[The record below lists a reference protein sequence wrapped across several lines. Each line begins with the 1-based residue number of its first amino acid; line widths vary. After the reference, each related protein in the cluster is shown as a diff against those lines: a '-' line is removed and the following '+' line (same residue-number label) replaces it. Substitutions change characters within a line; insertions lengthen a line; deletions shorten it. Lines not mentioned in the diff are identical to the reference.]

1 MIKVKR
7 ILFLFLGIISLL
19 YYIVCIAYAGLGLSF
34 AWIWPLLSIFC
45 FIRCRMLTRKLHG
58 ETKWHPPKWLVNIY
72 RICLAVGI
80 TVFVLIESQV
90 ILSMNTKPQ
99 ENLDYVMVLG
109 AGIRG
114 TTPTRPLRL
123 RIQTAYDYMMNNPDT
138 ILIASG
144 GQGNDEQISEAACIR
159 NTLVEM
165 GLDESRILIEDKSRD
180 TIENIRNSYELI
192 PDKDSEVG
200 IVTNSF
206 HIWRSVSI
214 ARSEGYDHVSGVP
227 AKTLMPV
234 GIHYVVREF
243 FGYLK
248 WKLL

>member
-7 ILFLFLGIISLL
+7 ILFLLLGIVSFL
-19 YYIVCIAYAGLGLSF
+19 YYIVCIAFAGFGLSF
-34 AWIWPLLSIFC
+34 VWIWPLLGVFC
-45 FIRCRMLTRKLHG
+45 FIRYRMLTCKLQG
-58 ETKWHPPKWLVNIY
+58 EAMWQPPKWLVNIY
-72 RICLAVGI
+72 RICLVVGI
-80 TVFVLIESQV
+80 TVFILVESQV
-90 ILSMNTKPQ
+90 VLSMNTKPQ
-99 ENLDYVMVLG
+99 ENLDYVIVLG

-144 GQGNDEQISEAACIR
+144 GQGSDEQISEAACIR

-192 PDKDSEVG
+192 PDKESEVG
-200 IVTNSF
+200 IVTNGF
-206 HIWRSVSI
+206 HIWRSVTI
-214 ARSEGYDHVSGVP
+214 AKSEGYDHVSGVP

>member
-7 ILFLFLGIISLL
+7 ILFLFFAIISFL
-19 YYIVCIAYAGLGLSF
+19 YYIVCIAFSGLGLSF

-45 FIRCRMLTRKLHG
+45 YIRFRMLTRKLQG
-58 ETKWHPPKWLVNIY
+58 KTSWQAPGWLVNLY
-72 RICLAVGI
+72 RICMVVGI
-80 TVFVLIESQV
+80 TVFVLVESQV
-90 ILSMNTKPQ
+90 ISSMNTKPQ
-99 ENLDYVMVLG
+99 DKLDYIIVLG
-109 AGIRG
+109 AGVRG
-114 TTPTRPLRL
+114 TTPSRPLRL
-123 RIQTAYDYMMNNPDT
+123 RIQTAYDYMINNTDT

-144 GQGNDEQISEAACIR
+144 GQGSDEQISEAACIR

-165 GLDESRILIEDKSRD
+165 GLDETRILVEDESRD
-180 TIENIRNSYELI
+180 TIENIRNSYEFI

-214 ARSEGYDHVSGVP
+214 AKSEGYENVSGVP

>member
-1 MIKVKR
+1 MINIKR
-7 ILFLFLGIISLL
+7 ILFLVLGIISFI
-19 YYIVCIAYAGLGLSF
+19 YYLVCVAFAGFFLSF
-34 AWIWPLLSIFC
+34 VWIWPLLGVFC
-45 FIRCRMLTRKLHG
+45 FIRYWMLTQKMEG
-58 ETKWHPPKWLVNIY
+58 KAGWQAPKWLVNIY
-72 RICLAVGI
+72 RICLIAGI
-80 TVFVLIESQV
+80 TAFVLVESQV
-90 ILSMNTKPQ
+90 VLSMNAEPQ
-99 ENLDYVMVLG
+99 ENLDYVIVLG

-144 GQGNDEQISEAACIR
+144 GQGSDEQISEAACIR

-192 PDKDSEVG
+192 PDKESEVG
-200 IVTNSF
+200 IVTNGF

-214 ARSEGYDHVSGVP
+214 AKSEGYDHVSGVP

-243 FGYLK
+243 FCYLK

>member
-7 ILFLFLGIISLL
+7 ILFLLLGIVSFL
-19 YYIVCIAYAGLGLSF
+19 YYIVCIAFAGFGLSF
-34 AWIWPLLSIFC
+34 VWIWPLLGVFC
-45 FIRCRMLTRKLHG
+45 FIRYRILTRKLKG
-58 ETKWHPPKWLVNIY
+58 ETMWQAPKWLVNIY

-80 TVFVLIESQV
+80 TAFVLVESQV
-90 ILSMNTKPQ
+90 VLSMNTKPQ
-99 ENLDYVMVLG
+99 ENLDYVIVLG

-144 GQGNDEQISEAACIR
+144 GQGSDEQISEAACIR

-192 PDKDSEVG
+192 PDKESEVG
-200 IVTNSF
+200 IVTNGF
-206 HIWRSVSI
+206 HIWRSVTI
-214 ARSEGYDHVSGVP
+214 AQSEGYDHVSGVP

>member
-7 ILFLFLGIISLL
+7 ILFLFLAIISFL
-19 YYIVCIAYAGLGLSF
+19 YYIVCIAFSGLGLSF

-45 FIRCRMLTRKLHG
+45 YIRYRMLTRKLHG
-58 ETKWHPPKWLVNIY
+58 KTSWQAPGWLANLY
-72 RICLAVGI
+72 RICMVVGI
-80 TVFVLIESQV
+80 AFFVLVESQV
-90 ILSMNTKPQ
+90 ISSMNTKPQ
-99 ENLDYVMVLG
+99 DNLDYIIVLG
-109 AGIRG
+109 AGVRE
-114 TTPTRPLRL
+114 TTPSRPLRL
-123 RIQTAYDYMMNNPDT
+123 RIQTAYDYMINNTDT

-144 GQGNDEQISEAACIR
+144 GQGSDEQISEAACIR
-159 NTLVEM
+159 NMLVEM
-165 GLDESRILIEDKSRD
+165 GLDETRILVEDESRD

-192 PDKDSEVG
+192 PDKGSKVG

-214 ARSEGYDHVSGVP
+214 AKSEGYSNVSGVP

>member
-7 ILFLFLGIISLL
+7 ILFLFFAIISFL
-19 YYIVCIAYAGLGLSF
+19 YYIVCIAFSGLGLSF
-34 AWIWPLLSIFC
+34 VWIWPLLSIFC
-45 FIRCRMLTRKLHG
+45 YIRFRMLTCKLQG
-58 ETKWHPPKWLVNIY
+58 KTSWEAPEWLVNLY
-72 RICLAVGI
+72 RICLVVCI
-80 TVFVLIESQV
+80 TAFVLVESQV
-90 ILSMNTKPQ
+90 ISSMNTKPQ
-99 ENLDYVMVLG
+99 DNLDYIIVLG
-109 AGIRG
+109 AGVRG
-114 TTPTRPLRL
+114 TTPSRPLRL
-123 RIQTAYDYMMNNPDT
+123 RIQTAYDYMINNTDT

-144 GQGNDEQISEAACIR
+144 GQGSDEQISEAACIR

-165 GLDESRILIEDKSRD
+165 GLDETRIMVEDESRD
-180 TIENIRNSYELI
+180 TIENIRNSYEFI

-214 ARSEGYDHVSGVP
+214 AKSEGYRNVSGVP

>member
-7 ILFLFLGIISLL
+7 ILFLLLGIVSFL
-19 YYIVCIAYAGLGLSF
+19 YYIVCMAFAGFDLSF
-34 AWIWPLLSIFC
+34 VWIWPLLGVFC
-45 FIRCRMLTRKLHG
+45 FIRYRMLTRKLKG
-58 ETKWHPPKWLVNIY
+58 ETMWQAPKWLVNIY

-80 TVFVLIESQV
+80 TAFVLVESQV
-90 ILSMNTKPQ
+90 VLSMNTKPQ
-99 ENLDYVMVLG
+99 ENLDYVIVLG

-123 RIQTAYDYMMNNPDT
+123 RIQTAYDYMMNNHDT

-144 GQGNDEQISEAACIR
+144 GQGSDEQISEAACIR

-192 PDKDSEVG
+192 PDKGSEVG
-200 IVTNSF
+200 IVTNGF
-206 HIWRSVSI
+206 HIWRSVTI
-214 ARSEGYDHVSGVP
+214 AQSEGYDHVSGVP